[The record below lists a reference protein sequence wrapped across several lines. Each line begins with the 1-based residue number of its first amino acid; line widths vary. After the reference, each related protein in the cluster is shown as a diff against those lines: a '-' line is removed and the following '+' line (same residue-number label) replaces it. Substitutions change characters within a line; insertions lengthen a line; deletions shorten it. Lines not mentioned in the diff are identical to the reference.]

1 MIRMPCAPHAA
12 ALPNS
17 WCFASCMLAR
27 MCHTLGHALL
37 SSGAL
42 ISWLWCL
49 DKLASFKTYHLTLNL
64 QSPPMALHG
73 EGHPAIPY
81 LGERGVSADL
91 SLVGPDTVKTHKK
104 SDSGL
109 DSLFGDFGR

>member
-17 WCFASCMLAR
+17 WCFASCILAR

-42 ISWLWCL
+42 ISSLWCL
-49 DKLASFKTYHLTLNL
+49 DKLACQQLASFKTYHLTLNL

-81 LGERGVSADL
+81 LGEGGL
-91 SLVGPDTVKTHKK
+91 GGFEPCGP
-104 SDSGL
+104 
-109 DSLFGDFGR
+109 